1 MVNSLLFLVIADA
14 QRTNFITLN
23 RYSPAKLVST
33 SPAHY
38 VKELRFYKRIK
49 WAWEDLNLR
58 PHAYQACALTT

>member
-38 VKELRFYKRIK
+38 VKELQNTWRYTDSNRG
-49 WAWEDLNLR
+49 
-58 PHAYQACALTT
+58 PPACKAGALAN